1 MKVIKSVPM
10 WNNGKSIEATLLNAC
25 AINVSLGEY
34 ASFWWSILDA
44 DFNQLQQGNVT
55 MNGDEYTK
63 WGSNDSYAWDF
74 VAKSLNLT
82 IVGDYVPPVVETP
95 IVETPIVE
103 TPSEEII
110 TE

>member
-1 MKVIKSVPM
+1 MKLIKSVPL
-10 WNNGKSIEATLLNAC
+10 WNGDAQVLNTT
-25 AINVSLGEY
+25 AINVELGSY
-34 ASFWWSILDA
+34 AMFWYGLFTLVDGNVGVQVGS
-44 DFNQLQQGNVT
+44 GNVT

-110 TE
+110 SE

>member
-1 MKVIKSVPM
+1 
-10 WNNGKSIEATLLNAC
+10 
-25 AINVSLGEY
+25 
-34 ASFWWSILDA
+34 
-44 DFNQLQQGNVT
+44 

-110 TE
+110 SE

>member
-1 MKVIKSVPM
+1 MKLIKSVPL
-10 WNNGKSIEATLLNAC
+10 WNGDAQVLNTT
-25 AINVSLGEY
+25 AINVELGSY
-34 ASFWWSILDA
+34 AMFWYGLFTLVDGNVGVQVGS
-44 DFNQLQQGNVT
+44 GNVT

-63 WGSNDSYAWDF
+63 LGSNDSYAWDF

-82 IVGDYVPPVVETP
+82 IIGDYVPPVPEP

-110 TE
+110 SE